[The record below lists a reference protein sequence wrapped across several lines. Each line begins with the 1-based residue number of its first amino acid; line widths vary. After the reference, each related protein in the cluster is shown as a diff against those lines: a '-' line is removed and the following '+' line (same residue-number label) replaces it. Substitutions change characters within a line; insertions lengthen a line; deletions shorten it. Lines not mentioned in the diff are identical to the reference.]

1 MSDEPIQSTDSDT
14 PPIMPP
20 VSPPPIAPPPL
31 PPKPITPVWVFALLW
46 TVLALLITTLAT
58 TGIILLFRNAGWE
71 GIWKMTLIGTCS
83 LFALMSVLVIV
94 GGALDIRKLF
104 RRLREREASGD
115 DSAVD

>member
-1 MSDEPIQSTDSDT
+1 ML
-14 PPIMPP
+14 
-20 VSPPPIAPPPL
+20 V
-31 PPKPITPVWVFALLW
+31 ALL
-46 TVLALLITTLAT
+46 TALAT

-115 DSAVD
+115 SDPAD